1 VIFLDSELTDAER
14 EPDARFH
21 IVPMPLEATVSYG
34 SGTAD
39 GPAALIAASDQLERL
54 WRGMEPCTAG
64 IHTTAPIDCA
74 QPIAGALADLAARTE
89 AIARAGRVPVTLGG
103 EHSLTYGAVVGVQR
117 ALGRPVGIVQIDAH
131 ADLRLAYQ
139 GHRHSHASVMQL
151 LVEEEGTKLAQYGV
165 RALSYEEAAR
175 RAAHRVVFI
184 DAEALVMGNV
194 TEVSLPDDFPQDI
207 YVSFDVDGLD
217 AAIMPATGTPV
228 PGGLGYYQA
237 LALVRS
243 ALKGRRCVGM
253 DIVEL
258 APIDGVDVWDFTAA
272 QLTYALI
279 GIAQGG

>member
-1 VIFLDSELTDAER
+1 VIFLDSELTESER
-14 EPDARFH
+14 GPDARFH

-54 WRGMEPCTAG
+54 WRGFEPCTAG
-64 IHTTAPIDCA
+64 IHTTPAIDCA
-74 QPIAGALADLAARTE
+74 QPIEAALADLAVRTE
-89 AIARAGRVPVTLGG
+89 SIVRAGAVPVTLGG

-117 ALGRPVGIVQIDAH
+117 ALGRPVGVVQIDAH

-151 LVEEEGTKLAQYGV
+151 LTEEEGTKLAQYGV
-165 RALSYEEAAR
+165 RALSSEEAAR
-175 RAAHRVVFI
+175 RAANGVVFI

-194 TEVSLPDDFPQDI
+194 TEVTLPDDFPQDI
-207 YVSFDVDGLD
+207 YISFDVDGLD

-237 LALVRS
+237 LSLARS
-243 ALKGRRCVGM
+243 ALRGRRCVGM

-258 APIDGVDVWDFTAA
+258 APIDGAEVWDFTAA